1 MGRLTVKGVDEAL
14 REAMGNQA
22 AVARKF
28 GVTRQ
33 AVASYI
39 ERHPVLQQAQ
49 RDIDESMLDNAESA
63 LYRDVIAGNFQA
75 VKWYLATKGKAR
87 GYVERQ
93 EVTGSDGGPVQ
104 VRHQVDLTELTDD
117 ELAFLE
123 SIAIRAVRPSGDS
136 SGAGAA

>member
-39 ERHPVLQQAQ
+39 ERHAVLQQAQ
-49 RDIDESMLDNAESA
+49 RDIDEAMLDNAESA
-63 LYRDVIAGNFQA
+63 LYRDVLAGNFQA
-75 VKWYLATKGKAR
+75 VKWYLATKGK
-87 GYVERQ
+87 
-93 EVTGSDGGPVQ
+93 
-104 VRHQVDLTELTDD
+104 
-117 ELAFLE
+117 
-123 SIAIRAVRPSGDS
+123 
-136 SGAGAA
+136 